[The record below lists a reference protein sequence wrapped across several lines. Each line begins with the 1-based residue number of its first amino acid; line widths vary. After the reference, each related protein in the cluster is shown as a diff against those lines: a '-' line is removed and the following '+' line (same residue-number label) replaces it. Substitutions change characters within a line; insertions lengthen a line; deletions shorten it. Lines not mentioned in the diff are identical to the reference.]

1 MHLHNQN
8 VIMTQDYHHVV
19 AMEGIWLNGVEFRE
33 TQITEVLVRDNNLPL
48 ILHLR
53 NIGWELINNWS
64 PRQRYVFAWMLFF
77 NAYQQLP
84 DTEEVHLSVFYETMT
99 NYLSNL
105 LRFRFDIDTITEG
118 ERRVALAFLI
128 TTYILGCVRQ
138 SLCITLDANF
148 PQQDAI
154 QYTVVTIL
162 ANLPGLNVITDIQND
177 TSIRVQIPSHNIDCE
192 VSFVV
197 Q

>member
-1 MHLHNQN
+1 
-8 VIMTQDYHHVV
+8 MTQDYHVV
-19 AMEGIWLNGVEFRE
+19 SMEGIWLNGTEFRE
-33 TQITEVLVRDNNLPL
+33 TRITEVLVRDNDLPL

-64 PRQRYVFAWMLFF
+64 PRQRYVFGFMLFF

-128 TTYILGCVRQ
+128 TTYILGCGRHM
-138 SLCITLDANF
+138 LCITLDANF